1 MMLMLDEDKLTRSK
15 DKRTCLL
22 VHRKVSEQHRAPGV
36 IIYLEISGIIIYL
49 QICLLH
55 HTLFTLSLSAFCI
68 PIITN
73 PILLCLD
80 GQPDWVGDISLL
92 RYAKQLVWSELR
104 GLGFSLKEELE
115 RGWWSHIICIIS
127 AVEGRWSENIIC
139 LGKSWPGDC
148 VQVRVESI
156 VEICVWLPDF
166 LQHLHVEAQL
176 VDHKVVRV
184 LLQPLQALSDFQPL
198 GDL

>member
-1 MMLMLDEDKLTRSK
+1 MKINWHDPKTSGHVCWSIGKFRSSIGHLGSLSILRFLGSLFIFRFVCFIK
-15 DKRTCLL
+15 ALY
-22 VHRKVSEQHRAPGV
+22 A
-36 IIYLEISGIIIYL
+36 III
-49 QICLLH
+49 
-55 HTLFTLSLSAFCI
+55 FI

-73 PILLCLD
+73 PLLLCLD

-127 AVEGRWSENIIC
+127 AVEGRWSENINC

-198 GDL
+198 SDLLSI

>member
-1 MMLMLDEDKLTRSK
+1 MF
-15 DKRTCLL
+15 
-22 VHRKVSEQHRAPGV
+22 VGPSESFGAASGTWDHYLSSDFWDYYLSWDF
-36 IIYLEISGIIIYL
+36 II
-49 QICLLH
+49 
-55 HTLFTLSLSAFCI
+55 FI

-73 PILLCLD
+73 PLLLCLD

-92 RYAKQLVWSELR
+92 RYTKQLVWSELR

-127 AVEGRWSENIIC
+127 AVEGRWSGNINC

-184 LLQPLQALSDFQPL
+184 LLQPLQALSDFQRL
-198 GDL
+198 SDLLSLTVS